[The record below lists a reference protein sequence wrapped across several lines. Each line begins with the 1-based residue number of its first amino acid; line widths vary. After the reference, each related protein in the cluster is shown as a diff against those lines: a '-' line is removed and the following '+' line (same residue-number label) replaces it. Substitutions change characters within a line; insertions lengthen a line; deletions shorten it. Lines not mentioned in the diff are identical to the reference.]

1 MNADQNAKKTAQ
13 FLEDYAE
20 IIPIIKDM
28 RGKGFSLAEIANNLN
43 QRGFLTR
50 ERSKF
55 SHVQI
60 LRVLARIDKIEVK
73 KSELSDSARIDELF
87 QRVAN
92 LENEVLQF
100 RQQIAQLKNQS
111 FDSCKVDKKI
121 PNSARQK
128 AVEIAVA
135 MRAENHMLSKSE
147 MARTIAADL
156 GLKFETVRDWLKKL
170 W

>member
-1 MNADQNAKKTAQ
+1 MNADHNEKQTSQ

-20 IIPIIKDM
+20 IIPIIKYM
-28 RGKGFSLAEIANNLN
+28 RSKGFSLVEIANELN

-50 ERSKF
+50 EKSQF

-73 KSELSDSARIDELF
+73 KSELSDSARIDELI

-92 LENEVLQF
+92 LENEVLQL
-100 RQQIAQLKNQS
+100 RQQVDQLRSQS
-111 FDSCKVDKKI
+111 FDCGKANKKI

-128 AVEIAVA
+128 AVEMAVA
-135 MRAENHMLSKSE
+135 MRAENPMLSKSE
-147 MARTIAADL
+147 VARKISADL
-156 GLKFETVRDWLKKL
+156 GVKFETVRDWLKKM
-170 W
+170 

>member
-1 MNADQNAKKTAQ
+1 MNADQNSKKTAQ

-20 IIPIIKDM
+20 IIPIIKYM
-28 RGKGFSLAEIANNLN
+28 RSKGFSLVEIANELN

-50 ERSKF
+50 EKSQF

-60 LRVLARIDKIEVK
+60 LRVLARLDKIEVK

-87 QRVAN
+87 QRVASLQN
-92 LENEVLQF
+92 EILEL
-100 RQQIAQLKNQS
+100 RQQVDQLRNQS
-111 FDSCKVDKKI
+111 FDSGKANKKI

-128 AVEIAVA
+128 AVEMAVA
-135 MRAENHMLSKSE
+135 MRADNPMLSKSE

-156 GLKFETVRDWLKKL
+156 GLKFETVRDWLKRM
-170 W
+170 